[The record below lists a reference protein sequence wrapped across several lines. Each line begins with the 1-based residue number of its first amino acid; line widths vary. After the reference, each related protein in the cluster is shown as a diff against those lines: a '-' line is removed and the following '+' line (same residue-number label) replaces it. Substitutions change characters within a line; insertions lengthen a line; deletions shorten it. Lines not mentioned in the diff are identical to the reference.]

1 MKFLIK
7 ENIYI
12 NFNFYYIKKNYSS
25 EKMQIQTGKRK
36 SSKKI
41 WKTNEWKEENMT
53 VKKKED
59 KWKLKISMLAVKT
72 VILMTE

>member
-1 MKFLIK
+1 MKK
-7 ENIYI
+7 CKCRQGRVKVQ
-12 NFNFYYIKKNYSS
+12 KKN
-25 EKMQIQTGKRK
+25 
-36 SSKKI
+36 
-41 WKTNEWKEENMT
+41 WKTNEWQEENMT